1 MGSFPK
7 RIISLFMAVFIAL
20 SCFCISVSAV
30 ESDIPE
36 GNGNMYLDV
45 VFVLDSSGSMLESD
59 PNRVA
64 ADAFSLFVDLCDDTC
79 GVGYTIYSH
88 IIKESE
94 KITTLDDNHLSELRN
109 KISGMNRNPQGDTDI
124 ALGLNKA
131 LELHKLN
138 NKEGEENDRKKA
150 VILLSDGNTHLI
162 DGSKSDKQLEKEMN
176 DVLQSL
182 SETHMQPTEV

>member
-1 MGSFPK
+1 MRSFPK

-88 IIKESE
+88 IRQ
-94 KITTLDDNHLSELRN
+94 T
-109 KISGMNRNPQGDTDI
+109 TDI
-124 ALGLNKA
+124 GRNSFRT
-131 LELHKLN
+131 
-138 NKEGEENDRKKA
+138 G
-150 VILLSDGNTHLI
+150 
-162 DGSKSDKQLEKEMN
+162 LEKTRTDCNFMGC
-176 DVLQSL
+176 
-182 SETHMQPTEV
+182 MII